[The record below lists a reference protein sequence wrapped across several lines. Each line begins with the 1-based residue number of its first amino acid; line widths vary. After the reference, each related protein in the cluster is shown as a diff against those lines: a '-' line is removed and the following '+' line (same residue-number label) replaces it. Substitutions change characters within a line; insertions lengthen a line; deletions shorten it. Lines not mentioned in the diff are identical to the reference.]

1 MGCLM
6 MAETV
11 GNMGSGEAV
20 GIREGKGSELS
31 KLGKW
36 VVGI

>member
-1 MGCLM
+1 MV
-6 MAETV
+6 AKTV
-11 GNMGSGEAV
+11 GNMGDGEAV
-20 GIREGKGSELS
+20 CIREGKSSELS